1 MNSVSFTNSRAAT
14 RAPDNKEERINLQD
28 SVLNTLTQTQQVD
41 VLKFAQQYQIRPD
54 DPAWML
60 VEMLGHVR
68 FTTDTLPARIEA
80 AGNNAVEAINQ
91 QRLIEQRAFS
101 ASAMNQTELMMRAI
115 SQKIA
120 EKSESITHEHLRRRL
135 LINTLITVNWLSVLI
150 AGCVICGYFFARG
163 NVYWA
168 LDSSNS
174 MINVLSTLFN
184 LPIGYVVFPGIIFAM
199 ALMIWQL
206 WVKKRDGWSS

>member
-1 MNSVSFTNSRAAT
+1 MNSAA
-14 RAPDNKEERINLQD
+14 RKPDNTEGGVSHQD
-28 SVLNTLTQTQQVD
+28 SALNKLTKTQQVD
-41 VLKFAQQYQIRPD
+41 VLKFACSHQIKPD

-101 ASAMNQTELMMRAI
+101 ASALRQTELMMSAI

-120 EKSESITHEHLRRRL
+120 EKSDSITHEQLQRRL
-135 LINTLITVNWLSVLI
+135 LINSLMAISCLGVLLAGSVMF
-150 AGCVICGYFFARG
+150 GYFIAQGKF
-163 NVYWA
+163 YWA
-168 LDSSNS
+168 VDTE
-174 MINVLSTLFN
+174 INFINGVSILFN
-184 LPIGYVVFPGIIFAM
+184 LPIGFVILPSFIGGM

-206 WVKKRDGWSS
+206 AVNIKRNDWR